1 MKVTIQPG
9 DYPQC
14 IQCGKQFGGSYPAC
28 RLVENDLPKLSGI
41 KNAEAQETLKNAFE
55 QIHKMRCEFMNWMIT
70 QGFAKPNPKD
80 PMVYDVPE
88 DIELRPVE
96 MAEMENDLIQQAQA
110 GLKGLIQAIVQYI
123 ERATRFYFGQQEF
136 LLAKAA
142 KF

>member
-1 MKVTIQPG
+1 MEVIIQPG

-14 IQCGKQFGGSYPAC
+14 IQCGKQFGGNYPEC
-28 RLVENDLPKLSGI
+28 RLIENDFPKLSGI
-41 KNAEAQETLKNAFE
+41 KNTVAVETLKAAFG
-55 QIHKMRCEFMNWMIT
+55 QIHKMRCEFMHWMIV
-70 QGFAKPNPKD
+70 QGFAKPNPED

-110 GLKGLIQAIVQYI
+110 GLKGLNKAIVQYI
-123 ERATRFYFGQQEF
+123 ERATKFYFGQQEF